1 MSEYLVLISAV
12 DHNRLNPSEEEK
24 CMADYAVWAQALG
37 EKHVFARRLNISP
50 GRQLKSKQIP
60 LTDGP
65 FAEAKEL
72 IVGIFVLKADTLDEA
87 SEIAD
92 SCPLRDYF
100 ELLVK
105 EAMI

>member
-1 MSEYLVLISAV
+1 MAEYLVLINAV
-12 DHNRLNPSEEEK
+12 DQTGLNPSEEEK
-24 CMADYAVWAQALG
+24 CMADYAVWAEAIG
-37 EKHVFARRLNISP
+37 EKHLFARRLDTSP
-50 GRQLKSKQIP
+50 GTPLKSKQIP

-72 IVGIFVLKADTLDEA
+72 IVGIIVIAADSMTEA
-87 SEIAD
+87 TEIAS

-105 EAMI
+105 EVKT

>member
-1 MSEYLVLISAV
+1 MEYLVLISAV
-12 DHNRLNPSEEEK
+12 DQNGLSPSEEEK
-24 CMADYAVWAQALG
+24 CMADYAAWAQTLG
-37 EKHVFARRLNISP
+37 EKHVFARRLDVSP

-72 IVGIFVLKADTLDEA
+72 IVGIIVLSASSINEA
-87 SEIAD
+87 SKIAE
-92 SCPLRDYF
+92 SCPLREYF

-105 EAMI
+105 EVKV

>member
-1 MSEYLVLISAV
+1 MEYLVLISAV
-12 DHNRLNPSEEEK
+12 DQNGLNPSEEEK
-24 CMADYAVWAQALG
+24 CMADYAAWAQTLG
-37 EKHVFARRLNISP
+37 EKHVFARRLDVSP

-72 IVGIFVLKADTLDEA
+72 IVGIIVLSAQSMDEA
-87 SEIAD
+87 SEIAAT
-92 SCPLRDYF
+92 CPLRDYF

-105 EAMI
+105 EVK